1 MASIIISFIIK
12 LLEIW
17 IDREKANKELKE
29 AFIAFQKALDAHKSL
44 KVHESA
50 KSQRERLKSESP

>member
-29 AFIAFQKALDAHKSL
+29 AFIAFQKALDAHRSL
-44 KVHESA
+44 KVYESA
-50 KSQRERLKSESP
+50 SAQRERLKNEQA